1 MHRIR
6 MNESGPP
13 LQTQAD
19 TGVLRIGV
27 MLRSLDE
34 KGGVG
39 VYTRGIIRELL
50 SLDARNE
57 YVLFYRN
64 PDNLGLFADR
74 PNVTERVIRGR
85 FNGLWDQ
92 LAIPRACRRDH
103 VDVVFHPKFTVPI
116 NSPCPSIMV
125 LHGADWLLPEQAQYY
140 PSRNVAAM
148 RVLLPLWC
156 RRATAILSVSELTT
170 ENIVRAVG
178 LPPGKVTTTYFAPA
192 RHFARVVDSD
202 RLADVRRRYDLPER
216 FIFTLSKTSGGARK
230 NAAVM
235 LEAFR
240 HAHARMD
247 HDLVIGG
254 RGVERFRSDYGIPD
268 DGYGARI
275 SFPGW
280 IAQEDLPA
288 VYSMA
293 DAYLYPSN
301 LEAFPIPLTE
311 AMACGTPIVTSDANG
326 LRELA
331 GDAALRV
338 DHTDPRAIA
347 DAVVR
352 IVEDPDLAAEMSRR
366 GLERSRMFDWDRC
379 ARLTL
384 DVIEATARGA

>member
-1 MHRIR
+1 MAKAI
-6 MNESGPP
+6 
-13 LQTQAD
+13 
-19 TGVLRIGV
+19 RIGI

-39 VYTRGIIRELL
+39 VYTRGIIQGLL
-50 SLDARNE
+50 SLDTRNH
-57 YVLFYRN
+57 YVLYYRN
-64 PDNLGLFADR
+64 PDNVGRFADCA
-74 PNVTERVIRGR
+74 NVTERVIRGR

-92 LAIPRACRRDH
+92 LAIPRACRRDR
-103 VDVVFHPKFTVPI
+103 VDVVFHPKFTVPVL
-116 NSPCPSIMV
+116 SPCPTIMV

-140 PSRNVAAM
+140 PPRNVAAM

-170 ENIVRAVG
+170 ENIIRAVG

-192 RHFARVVDSD
+192 RHFGRVSDPD
-202 RLADVRRRYDLPER
+202 RLEEVRRRYDLPPR
-216 FIFTLSKTSGGARK
+216 FILTLSKTSGGARK

-235 LEAFR
+235 LQAFR
-240 HAHARMD
+240 HVHDRVD
-247 HDLVIGG
+247 HELVVGG
-254 RGVERFRSDYGIPD
+254 RGVDRFRTDYGIPD

-275 SFPGW
+275 RFPGW

-288 VYSMA
+288 VYSLA
-293 DAYLYPSN
+293 AAYLYPSN
-301 LEAFPIPLTE
+301 LEAFPIPITE

-347 DAVVR
+347 EAVAR
-352 IVEDPDLAAEMSRR
+352 ILEDPDLAAEMSRR
-366 GLERSRMFDWDRC
+366 GLERSSMFSWDRC
-379 ARLTL
+379 SRLTL
-384 DVIEATARGA
+384 EIIEAVARRA